1 MRNHHHELPDAPR
14 RAPRRRIGPTSVAL
28 LLGALLAATIAGPA
42 GAADPPAG
50 PVGAPPAP
58 PAPASADDVVHA
70 LRLADIGVT
79 QARDRAARAEG
90 ELRTAQASQRRV
102 QLIHDTA
109 SSLEASATS
118 TVTAAR
124 TALDAATDGVREQR
138 LQLRRIARETF
149 VHSGDRPL
157 DELRVLLSGG
167 TVDRVA
173 QSHLVSGEVIKHETA
188 QLRRLRKQVPLRRA
202 ALEDAQAAEQSTA
215 DGLAATTRRMRTAR
229 SRVAKRQ
236 RALDAASRA
245 VLTATAEQRDQ
256 RNRLALAAALPP
268 QEVPMTVT
276 LLGQQ
281 RLSAEDL
288 AGWFISSGYTS
299 KAKAPITDLATFFIE
314 EGAAEGVRGDIAF
327 AQAVLET
334 GGFRN
339 RDTVNLNNYSGIG
352 HCNDCPSGWLFPSPR
367 EGVRAQIQLL
377 KSYALKHPTYRY
389 PLVDRRL
396 HGPAGCCQTWQQLS
410 TVWASGPAYGL
421 RIMEIY
427 AGIVDFAL
435 TRRTGILQAAGLPVV
450 MPPAPAIPP
459 PPPPPIEPV
468 TIPPKLVPPPPPKAP
483 ATTTTTRPSTTTTT
497 RRPTSTTTTTRP
509 ASTTTTSTTSTT
521 TPTTRP

>member
-1 MRNHHHELPDAPR
+1 MRHQHHELLDAPR
-14 RAPRRRIGPTSVAL
+14 RAPRRRSRYPSVAL
-28 LLGALLAATIAGPA
+28 LFGALVVAMVAGPA
-42 GAADPPAG
+42 GAADPPDG

-58 PAPASADDVVHA
+58 GPPASADDVLHA

-79 QARDRAARAEG
+79 RSRDTAARAER
-90 ELRTAQASQRRV
+90 ELRSAQAAQRRV
-102 QLIHDTA
+102 QVVHDTA
-109 SSLEASATS
+109 ASLEASATS
-118 TVTAAR
+118 IVTATR
-124 TALDAATDGVREQR
+124 TALDEATDAVRAQR
-138 LQLRRIARETF
+138 FQLRRMARETY
-149 VHSGDRPL
+149 VHSGDRTL
-157 DELRVLLSGG
+157 EEIRVLLSGG
-167 TVDRVA
+167 TVDGLA
-173 QSHLVSGEVIKHETA
+173 QSRLVSGEVIKQESDEL
-188 QLRRLRKQVPLRRA
+188 QRRREQVPLRRA
-202 ALEDAQAAEQSTA
+202 ALDDARAAEQSAA
-215 DGLAATTRRMRTAR
+215 DGLASTTRRMRTAR
-229 SRVAKRQ
+229 SRVTKRT
-236 RALDAASRA
+236 RALETAQRA
-245 VLTATAEQRDQ
+245 VLAASSEQQNQ
-256 RNRLALAAALPP
+256 RNRLSLAAALPP

-288 AGWFISSGYTS
+288 AGWFISSGYTA

-314 EGAAEGVRGDIAF
+314 EGAAEGIRGDIAF
-327 AQAVLET
+327 AQAILET

-339 RDTVNLNNYSGIG
+339 RDTINLNNYSGIG
-352 HCNDCPSGWLFPSPR
+352 HCNDCQSGWLFPSPR

-410 TVWASGPAYGL
+410 TVWASGPEYGL

-427 AGIVDFAL
+427 ARIVDFAL

-450 MPPAPAIPP
+450 MPPAPAVPP

-468 TIPPKLVPPPPPKAP
+468 TIPPKLVPPPPKAP
-483 ATTTTTRPSTTTTT
+483 SPATTTTRPSTPTT

-509 ASTTTTSTTSTT
+509 ATTTTTSTTTT
-521 TPTTRP
+521 TTRP